1 MKSQQITNCG
11 LATQFPLEPVG
22 GPQDVSRSSLRRHE
36 VIAREIGV
44 VGRRRDAP
52 DRELLEDASNWAVF
66 AHNVGADVDDWQTS
80 IDAVAMG

>member
-1 MKSQQITNCG
+1 
-11 LATQFPLEPVG
+11 
-22 GPQDVSRSSLRRHE
+22 

-66 AHNVGADVDDWQTS
+66 AHHVGADVGDWQTS
-80 IDAVAMG
+80 IDAVAMR

>member
-1 MKSQQITNCG
+1 
-11 LATQFPLEPVG
+11 
-22 GPQDVSRSSLRRHE
+22 

-66 AHNVGADVDDWQTS
+66 AHHVGADVDDRQTS
-80 IDAVAMG
+80 IDAVAMR